1 MVGERWIDLLDPSAE
16 ELRKN
21 LPQSIHD
28 RALEQL
34 LEPARHGDEPRPK
47 LESHGD
53 YVFGVFLVAVALPE
67 EDTIYYQEVGLVLT
81 REMVVTVR
89 KTPEGRAPYDPTAAR
104 AACRDDEPPAKLVY
118 HIVDDV
124 AERYLSLMDSLDDE
138 IDELEDRLDDW
149 SPTRVRE
156 RLSELRHDIL
166 HIRRTLEPTRDAVHR
181 VVDNRIELEGSELF
195 TRDVELS
202 FGDAYDKLLRAADR
216 LELSRD
222 LAAGVRDYEQA
233 KISNDQNEV
242 MKRLTAVASILLLP
256 TFIVGLYGQNFDKIP
271 ELRWGVWGYAWSW
284 GLIVATTALQVWYF
298 RRRKW
303 L

>member
-181 VVDNRIELEGSELF
+181 VVDNRIELEDLE
-195 TRDVELS
+195 RPKR
-202 FGDAYDKLLRAADR
+202 GDEAADR
-216 LELSRD
+216 GRLHPAPADLHRRPVRAELRQDPRAALGRLGIRLVVGTHRRD
-222 LAAGVRDYEQA
+222 HRAAGLVLPPA
-233 KISNDQNEV
+233 EV
-242 MKRLTAVASILLLP
+242 VVGAATLRSCPTSSAPTARSARS
-256 TFIVGLYGQNFDKIP
+256 TQ
-271 ELRWGVWGYAWSW
+271 
-284 GLIVATTALQVWYF
+284 TA
-298 RRRKW
+298 
-303 L
+303 